1 MCAVFLST
9 IPLFNFQH
17 SRLLLALC
25 FNTLIFMFWQIH
37 FFCFFPARLLPPKFT
52 SIDFPP
58 KRDIKQFTLIQL
70 FAFCLCSALFAIIHK
85 EKYLLQSY
93 IFFMWHLC
101 FLALNAYIYLNEEEI
116 SRETASPN
124 LTWRGGSFTWHV
136 RSRGCR
142 RKFEYNK
149 VEARYSYSA

>member
-1 MCAVFLST
+1 MFLST

-37 FFCFFPARLLPPKFT
+37 FFCFFPLACFHQSLHLLIFRRKKGHKTIHFN
-52 SIDFPP
+52 SVI
-58 KRDIKQFTLIQL
+58 R
-70 FAFCLCSALFAIIHK
+70 FCLFSVLSAIIHK
-85 EKYLLQSY
+85 AKYLLQSY

-116 SRETASPN
+116 SRETASSN

-136 RSRGCR
+136 RTRGCW

-149 VEARYSYSA
+149 VQAGYSYSA